1 MFACAPATPTT
12 GRRFPKISGCRRGTS
27 VFGSDVQLDFQAM
40 TGLAEIKSR
49 VQTSA
54 PQVNNL
60 RYGGAI
66 SSPVRIVIPIRPNLK
81 SNDGV
86 IAKSR
91 EFATRHVLF
100 LSRLSLATVFFWF
113 GILKVANVSPVVNL
127 LRASIPFL
135 ATTPYLEI
143 LGVAEMVIGVGL
155 LVNRLANQA
164 VALMILHLLGTLS
177 LLVIAPRLIF
187 APTFPVLTL
196 DGEFVLKNV
205 VLITSALVIMFLR
218 ERNSG

>member
-1 MFACAPATPTT
+1 MGMAEINRRAPA
-12 GRRFPKISGCRRGTS
+12 RA
-27 VFGSDVQLDFQAM
+27 L
-40 TGLAEIKSR
+40 
-49 VQTSA
+49 
-54 PQVNNL
+54 QVNNL

-66 SSPVRIVIPIRPNLK
+66 SSPARIVVPIRPNLK
-81 SNDGV
+81 SKDGV
-86 IAKSR
+86 IEKGR

-113 GILKVANVSPVVNL
+113 GILKVANVSPVMIL

-135 ATTPYLEI
+135 AERPYFEI
-143 LGVAEMVIGVGL
+143 LGVGEMVIGVGL

-164 VALMILHLLGTLS
+164 TVLMILHLLGTLS
-177 LLVIAPRLIF
+177 LFVIAPRLIF

-218 ERNSG
+218 PRHSG

>member
-1 MFACAPATPTT
+1 MN
-12 GRRFPKISGCRRGTS
+12 R
-27 VFGSDVQLDFQAM
+27 
-40 TGLAEIKSR
+40 R
-49 VQTSA
+49 VQTSVQ
-54 PQVNNL
+54 QVNNL

-66 SSPVRIVIPIRPNLK
+66 SSPARIVIPIRPYLK
-81 SNDGV
+81 SNDG
-86 IAKSR
+86 IIEKSR

-113 GILKVANVSPVVNL
+113 GILKVANVSPVANF

-135 ATTPYLEI
+135 AEKPYFEI
-143 LGVAEMVIGVGL
+143 LGVAEMVIGVAL

-164 VALMILHLLGTLS
+164 TVLMILHLLGTLS
-177 LLVIAPRLIF
+177 LFVIAPRLIF

-205 VLITSALVIMFLR
+205 VLITSALVIMLLR
-218 ERNSG
+218 PRHSG